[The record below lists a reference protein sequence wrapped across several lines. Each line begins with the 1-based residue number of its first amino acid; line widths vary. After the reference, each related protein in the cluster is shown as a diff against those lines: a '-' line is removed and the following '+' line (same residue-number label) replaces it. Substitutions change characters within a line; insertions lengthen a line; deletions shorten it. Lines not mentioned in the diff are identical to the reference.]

1 MFDQV
6 LKARILELLNLFSAT
21 GALNHQGQKGGFREQ
36 FVKSLLGS
44 LLPHHYGIGS
54 GVVVDYKGGQSPQ
67 VDLVIY
73 DRRKM
78 PPILETDGHGVYPID
93 SVLRIIE
100 VKSTIDKPSIDQFL
114 KQALVF
120 DPSNPLG
127 LKMAPSV
134 GAVSGPPNYPLCG
147 LFGFSSKLSDP
158 FSYAEKTKGNTLTG
172 MIYCDGCGVL
182 NLRNG
187 DRMDLNDNIDNIK
200 YFSAVFLACIEEE
213 ARSRSEFSPIH
224 WIRFYNQS
232 PQKQSISSAK

>member
-1 MFDQV
+1 MFDQI
-6 LKARILELLNLFSAT
+6 LRARILELLNLFSAT

-54 GVVVDYKGGQSPQ
+54 GIVVDYKGNQSPQ

-78 PPILETDGHGVYPID
+78 PPILERDGHGIYPID
-93 SVLRIIE
+93 SVLRVLE

-114 KQALVF
+114 KQVLIF
-120 DPSNPLG
+120 DSRNPDG
-127 LKMAPSV
+127 LQMAPST
-134 GAVSGPPNYPLCG
+134 GSTIYSPNYPLCG
-147 LFGFSSKLSDP
+147 LFGFSSKIADP
-158 FSYAEKTKGNTLTG
+158 FKYAEETQGGARTG
-172 MIYCDGCGVL
+172 MIYCDSCGVL

-187 DRMDLNDNIDNIK
+187 DRMYLKDRIDNIK
-200 YFSAVFLACIEEE
+200 YFSSVFLACIEEE

-224 WIRFYNQS
+224 WIRFYN
-232 PQKQSISSAK
+232 

>member
-1 MFDQV
+1 MFDQI
-6 LKARILELLNLFSAT
+6 LRARILELLNLFSAT

-44 LLPHHYGIGS
+44 LLPHQYGIGS
-54 GVVVDYKGGQSPQ
+54 GIVVDYKGNQSPQ

-78 PPILETDGHGVYPID
+78 PPILERDGHGVYPID
-93 SVLRIIE
+93 SVLRVLE

-114 KQALVF
+114 RQVLIF
-120 DPSNPLG
+120 DPGNPKG
-127 LKMAPSV
+127 LKMAPSI
-134 GAVSGPPNYPLCG
+134 GSVSCSPKYPLCG

-158 FSYAEKTKGNTLTG
+158 FKYAEETQSDSKTG
-172 MIYCDGCGVL
+172 MIYCDGYGVL

-187 DRMDLNDNIDNIK
+187 DRVDLKEKIDNIK
-200 YFSAVFLACIEEE
+200 YFSSVFLACIEEE

-224 WIRFYNQS
+224 WIRFYS
-232 PQKQSISSAK
+232 